1 MWVQR
6 TETGIHRINIQA
18 IMGPDDRNTDKFTN
32 LTQIARARIEY
43 GGYIHPQKKQR
54 NKQISTHWESVSYIV
69 SFSGYA
75 RGEQT

>member
-43 GGYIHPQKKQR
+43 GGYIPPKKQR

>member
-43 GGYIHPQKKQR
+43 GGYIPPKK
-54 NKQISTHWESVSYIV
+54 NKGTNKYPPIENPYPIL
-69 SFSGYA
+69 
-75 RGEQT
+75 

>member
-43 GGYIHPQKKQR
+43 GGYIPPKKT
-54 NKQISTHWESVSYIV
+54 K
-69 SFSGYA
+69 
-75 RGEQT
+75 EQTNIHPLRIRILYCKLFRIRQG